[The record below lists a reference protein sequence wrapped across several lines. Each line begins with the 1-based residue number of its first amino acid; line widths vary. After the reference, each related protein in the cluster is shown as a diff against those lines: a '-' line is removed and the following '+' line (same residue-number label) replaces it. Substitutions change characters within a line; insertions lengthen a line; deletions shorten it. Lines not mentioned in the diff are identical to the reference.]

1 MRFHKNDKDLQYIKL
16 IGTEIEEFRMLFLD
30 WISSFDTNNNL
41 IWDEWGLFNQ
51 PGAIKPNIL
60 DNYKEDDFNI
70 DDFLNDFSE
79 DED

>member
-1 MRFHKNDKDLQYIKL
+1 
-16 IGTEIEEFRMLFLD
+16 MLFLD
-30 WISSFDTNNNL
+30 WINCFDTNNR

-51 PGAIKPNIL
+51 PGAIKPTEL
-60 DNYKEDDFNI
+60 DNYKDEDFNI